1 MAIDVPENR
10 RQIIT
15 CLRNR
20 ADIHAL
26 VQDDHVAGTY
36 RWRPALAAGRID
48 MIDHGLQFQ
57 FVP

>member
-57 FVP
+57 LVP